1 MRGNTAMK
9 VLLVQPRQADRFYDF
24 VRLPPLGLA
33 YIAAA
38 LRRDG
43 HEVSILDAS
52 ASSDE
57 SRALASALERSDPQ
71 LVGFSAST
79 PLFAPA
85 LAMARRL
92 KAWRPEVPTLFG
104 GVHASWRPEAVAAC
118 PEVDY
123 VVFGEGEVTVIELL
137 RALMAGRKPA
147 GVHGVA
153 YRDQDRV
160 VVNPP
165 RRLVADLD
173 DLPLPAYDLLPISS
187 YSRPQ
192 SSSRIVCSMITS
204 RGCPYSCIFCDA
216 NLVFGRRYRFHSPER
231 TLQEAFLLRD
241 RFAVREI
248 SFKDSEF
255 TLDLGRLERLC
266 DLMVAEKLDVSWTCN
281 SRVGRL
287 TEALLGKMRA
297 AGCRMIWFGVESGD
311 AQVLRVL
318 NKEIALPA
326 VEETFRLSRRA
337 GIGTVANFLVGSP
350 GESAATLKR
359 TLDLAMRLNPDYVN
373 FSRLVPY
380 PGTAL
385 YDMAMASGWIQG
397 APDSPGG
404 GMNATALSAAALERA
419 HRRMYRRFY
428 LRPGYLLR
436 RLRRTSPWAWG
447 SHFRG
452 LAKVIRGS

>member
-1 MRGNTAMK
+1 MK

-43 HEVSILDAS
+43 HEVTILDA
-52 ASSDE
+52 ANSSDE
-57 SRALASALERSDPQ
+57 NSALAAALRRSDPQ

-92 KAWRPEVPTLFG
+92 KTWRPEVRTLFG
-104 GVHASWRPEAVAAC
+104 GVHASWKPEAVAAR

-123 VVFGEGEVTVIELL
+123 VVFGEGEVTAVELVQ
-137 RALMAGRKPA
+137 ALMAGRKPA

-153 YRDQDRV
+153 YRDQNRV

-165 RRLVADLD
+165 RRLAANLD
-173 DLPLPAYDLLPISS
+173 DLPVPAYDLLPISS

-192 SSSRIVCSMITS
+192 SSRRVVCSMITS

-231 TLQEAFLLRD
+231 TLQEAFLLKE
-241 RFAVREI
+241 RFGVREI

-266 DLMVAEKLDVSWTCN
+266 DLMVAEKLDVRWTCN

-287 TEALLGKMRA
+287 TEALLGKMHA
-297 AGCRMIWFGVESGD
+297 AGCRTIWFGVESGD
-311 AQVLRVL
+311 PQVLRAL
-318 NKEIALPA
+318 KKEITLQA

-350 GESAATLKR
+350 GESAATLKK
-359 TLDLAMRLNPDYVN
+359 TLDLAMKLNPDYVN

-380 PGTAL
+380 PGTEL
-385 YDMAMASGWIQG
+385 FDMALASGWIKG
-397 APDSPGG
+397 TPDSPGG
-404 GMNATALSAAALERA
+404 GMNATTLSAAALERG

-428 LRPGYLLR
+428 LRPGYLIR
-436 RLRRTSPWAWG
+436 RLRRTSPAAWG
-447 SHFRG
+447 THIRG
-452 LAKVIRGS
+452 LSRVIRGA